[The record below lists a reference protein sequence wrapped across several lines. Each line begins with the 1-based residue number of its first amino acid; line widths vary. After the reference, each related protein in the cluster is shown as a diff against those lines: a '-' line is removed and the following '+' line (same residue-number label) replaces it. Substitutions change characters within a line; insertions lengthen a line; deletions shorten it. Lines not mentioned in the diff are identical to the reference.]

1 MDGPPVP
8 QTLIEKI
15 IARHCDQEVR
25 PGATVDM
32 RVDVRAARDFGG
44 ANVVGNLRAAGLGVA
59 DPART
64 LFTFDCNPGGS
75 DQGYA
80 ANQQLCRE
88 FARETGVG
96 LRDIT
101 QGIGTHLAIDD
112 GLVGPGSTFVSTDSH
127 ANIVGAV
134 GAFGQGMGDQD
145 IAYAWSSGKVW
156 FKVPRSARVVLRGRP
171 GPGAT
176 AKDIVLRMLQ
186 VLGAG
191 GLLGY
196 AAEVVGEVVP
206 ELGLEARITIASMA
220 TEMGGI
226 AALFEPNEEVLLA
239 SLAAGGRFEPVAAD
253 PGAHYDAEF
262 TVDLDGLGPMIARP
276 GHPEDVVP
284 VAEAAGRR
292 VDSVFLGSCTNG
304 RLGDL
309 RRAAELLRGRR
320 VAPGVVL
327 KIVPSTRA
335 VWEAALAEGLVR
347 TFLDAGALVGN
358 PGCGGCASGQIGQN
372 GPGEVTVSTGN
383 RNYAG
388 KQGRGEVWLA
398 SPDTAVASALAGV
411 ICSASE
417 LPARLAAA
425 PAAAAAAERDRPAGR
440 SAPAAPAAAPA
451 APAAARPTVLRG
463 RVWVVDVD
471 HVDTDMIFHNRHL
484 AITELARM
492 GEHAFGNL
500 EGWQDFAERAR
511 PGDIVLTGANFGCG
525 SSRQQ
530 AVDCFRALGV
540 QALVARS
547 FGAIYERNAIN
558 AGMPVLVADAVG
570 AGLRDGD
577 EVELDLAAGTLR
589 WPGGELRGEPFSQV
603 QMEIYQRGGLL
614 AV

>member
-1 MDGPPVP
+1 MPS
-8 QTLIEKI
+8 TLIEKI

-44 ANVVGNLRAAGLGVA
+44 ANVVKNLRSAGLGVA
-59 DPART
+59 DPAHT

-156 FKVPRSARVVLRGRP
+156 FKVPRSARVVLEGRP
-171 GPGAT
+171 GPHAT
-176 AKDIVLRMLQ
+176 AKDIVLRMLE

-196 AAEVVGEVVP
+196 AAEVVGDIVP
-206 ELGLEARITIASMA
+206 ELGLGDRITIASMA

-226 AALFEPNEEVLLA
+226 IALFEPNEEVLLA
-239 SLAAGGRFEPVAAD
+239 SLAAGGRFEPIAPD

-262 TVDLDGLGPMIARP
+262 TVDLGGLGPMVARP

-284 VAEAAGRR
+284 VAQVAGRR

-320 VAPGVVL
+320 VDSRVVL
-327 KIVPSTRA
+327 KVVPSTRQ
-335 VWEAALAEGLVR
+335 VWEAALEEGLIR

-388 KQGRGEVWLA
+388 KQGRGEVYLA
-398 SPDTAVASALAGV
+398 SPETAAASALTGV
-411 ICSASE
+411 LCA
-417 LPARLAAA
+417 AHDVRQRLQV
-425 PAAAAAAERDRPAGR
+425 PLRAERGADPRPER
-440 SAPAAPAAAPA
+440 PDAATGAAPA
-451 APAAARPTVLRG
+451 APAPPRGERPTVLRG

-484 AITELARM
+484 AITELEHM
-492 GEHAFGNL
+492 GAHAFGNL

-511 PGDIVLTGANFGCG
+511 PGDLVVTGANFGCG

-558 AGMPVLVADAVG
+558 AGMPVLVADAVS

-589 WPGGELRGEPFSQV
+589 WDGGEVRGEPFSEV
-603 QMEIYQRGGLL
+603 QMQIYQRGGLL